1 MLLSGNEDA
10 LDPIV
15 EAIHD
20 LVIELHDYG
29 VQAMREATLSLVLMA
44 LGDALMGGPLSA
56 SLDLPRTSARDTA
69 EAMLI
74 AAAERAGVAPRA

>member
-1 MLLSGNEDA
+1 
-10 LDPIV
+10 
-15 EAIHD
+15 
-20 LVIELHDYG
+20 
-29 VQAMREATLSLVLMA
+29 MREATLSLVLMA